1 MDLRQGCGD
10 LQPEGGGGGDD
21 QLPARVP
28 HRGSGDDSDDDDDN
42 HSNDDSNT
50 SCLRLLTSGWSPVSA
65 ALYTL
70 QTRMR
75 SRDPS

>member
-1 MDLRQGCGD
+1 MDLCQCRGD

-28 HRGSGDDSDDDDDN
+28 HRGSGDDSDDDD
-42 HSNDDSNT
+42 NDDSNA
-50 SCLRLLTSGWSPVSA
+50 SCLRLLTFGWSPVSA
-65 ALYTL
+65 ALSTL
-70 QTRMR
+70 QTRMH